1 MVFMPKLKYFNQNF
15 DRLFRGSNLVS
26 LATKVQV
33 GLIVTS
39 LTLETYDSL
48 NLWWK
53 GEISGKRCAKNVIDS
68 CASVVGG
75 IYGGM
80 LGAAAGTCIAPGPGT
95 IIGGLAGGIA
105 GSVVMHSLS
114 DWLTQHLFDLP
125 KEVALEN
132 AYRFMQLDHKASND
146 EINSKYNRLAW
157 EYHPKVSKNVKNW
170 LKLQTCMDVIRTSK
184 GQELRDF

>member
-15 DRLFRGSNLVS
+15 DRLFRGTNLVS
-26 LATKVQV
+26 LATKVQF

-95 IIGGLAGGIA
+95 IVGGLAGGIA

-125 KEVALEN
+125 KEMALEN
-132 AYRFMQLDHKASND
+132 AYRFMQLNHKASND
-146 EINSKYNRLAW
+146 EINSKYNHLAW

>member
-1 MVFMPKLKYFNQNF
+1 MSSTAAQ
-15 DRLFRGSNLVS
+15 
-26 LATKVQV
+26 
-33 GLIVTS
+33 
-39 LTLETYDSL
+39 
-48 NLWWK
+48 
-53 GEISGKRCAKNVIDS
+53 
-68 CASVVGG
+68 VGG
-75 IYGGM
+75 IYGGTI
-80 LGAAAGTCIAPGPGT
+80 GAAAGTCIAPGPGT
-95 IIGGLAGGIA
+95 IIGGVAGGIA

-146 EINSKYNRLAW
+146 EINSNYNRLAW
-157 EYHPKVSKNVKNW
+157 EYHPKGSKNVKNW